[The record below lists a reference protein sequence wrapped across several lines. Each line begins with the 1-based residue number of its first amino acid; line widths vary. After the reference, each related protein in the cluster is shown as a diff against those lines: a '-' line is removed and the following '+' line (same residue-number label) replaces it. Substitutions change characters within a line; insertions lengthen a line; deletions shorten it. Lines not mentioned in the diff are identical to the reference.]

1 MKKKQRE
8 SAKAKGTEAKQQSNY
23 NTELK
28 MQEHK
33 LRHERKRRRKEGE
46 EKAHEDGG
54 IGWMITPL
62 RGWRLQY
69 ECAMPPLE
77 VTMNSQDKI
86 K

>member
-1 MKKKQRE
+1 
-8 SAKAKGTEAKQQSNY
+8 
-23 NTELK
+23 

-33 LRHERKRRRKEGE
+33 LRHEHKKRRKEGE

-62 RGWRLQY
+62 RGWRLQD
-69 ECAMPPLE
+69 ECVMPPLE
-77 VTMNSQDKI
+77 VTKNTQDKT